1 MLWDV
6 GSQWLHLFVS
16 VSITFILTDTA
27 VWCEMRV
34 LPDRDS
40 VMDWETLPADR
51 ELEVLQLW
59 CGCWF
64 TSAVLVYTCCLPGV
78 SCPRVCITSP
88 TSGSSSFYFSFTPI
102 RVGVLSNRQLRGT
115 LHRSVQ
121 DCWRQWD
128 GDGVRRWGGTNMFY
142 VLSNPLS
149 CEGVRSWVEDTQ
161 SK

>member
-34 LPDRDS
+34 LPGRDS
-40 VMDWETLPADR
+40 VMDWQTQPADR
-51 ELEVLQLW
+51 ELEVLQMW

-64 TSAVLVYTCCLPGV
+64 MSAVLVYTCCLPGV

-115 LHRSVQ
+115 LHRSVR

-128 GDGVRRWGGTNMFY
+128 GDGVQRWGGGQTCFMCLANLWA
-142 VLSNPLS
+142 V
-149 CEGVRSWVEDTQ
+149 GVCGAESRTQ